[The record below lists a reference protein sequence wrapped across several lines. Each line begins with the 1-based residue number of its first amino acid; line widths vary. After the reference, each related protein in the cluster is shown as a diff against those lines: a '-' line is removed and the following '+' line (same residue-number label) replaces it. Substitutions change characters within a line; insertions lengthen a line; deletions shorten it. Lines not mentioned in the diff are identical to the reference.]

1 MYTIKV
7 DGIGLYAPNLANEGY
22 SVLNPKI
29 TYELNKAGSLEFVVP
44 PNNVNYNKI
53 HKLKSIVQ
61 VFDDGVEIFRGRV
74 LHDDTDFYKRKS
86 VYCEGELAFLLDSI
100 VRSYDYQGNFDGL
113 FNQMIENHN
122 SQVDDEKK
130 FKIGQIT
137 VKDKNDYI
145 HYSST
150 QYPNTWDEI
159 NEKLIKTHG
168 GYLRVRLDDGER
180 YIDYIED
187 YTNVSDQVIEFGK
200 NMIDLSTYIS
210 ADDVFTVL
218 IPLGSQIK
226 NESGET
232 TGRVTIE
239 SVNDGKDYIQDDN
252 AISIFGKIV
261 KTQKWDNV
269 SHPDNLLYKAH
280 EYLESGVQMATTL
293 TMKAVDLHLLDV
305 NVESIKLG
313 DYCRVLSIPHG
324 IDRLFQCSKIQID
337 LTNPQNSVYTF
348 GLNLKSMTDQ
358 QLSNNSDVKSI
369 ISNTNDS
376 SKQELEQKITNA
388 QQAMKNEMAD
398 AVNKISGGTNGHVV
412 LAKNDDGETN
422 ELYAFDGE
430 SLFSSL
436 KLLRLNYEGIAGTD
450 KGYNGEYKLA
460 ISTDG
465 KINAE
470 QLVVGIIRDALGKNF
485 WNLETGEFSILGYAT
500 DNDISNALSNANT
513 YTNQQAQGALDTAKN
528 YADSGD
534 ARTLGEA
541 KTYAEKASALA
552 IKAQTQDDIFNKLT
566 NNGTVKGIIL
576 TDGKLYI
583 NADYITSGILN
594 ANLLRAG
601 IIKSAKN
608 ENNYWNLDTGEFR
621 LQAIDNMLV
630 GGTNLVDGTMKDV
643 YVSAGGNTEEHMVLY
658 TSLEQDKPY
667 VLSFEATSSNTNQIT
682 VRALIPNSGIYKDYT
697 VEINNGRSYVFI
709 NAEDQATDLY
719 LYCGLYGQ
727 TAWKTVKFHHIMLE
741 KGTVASDWSPSP
753 NDLMST
759 VAELS
764 QEDIFNKLTNNGQ
777 TQGLYLQNGKI
788 YLNLEY
794 LVSKVIK
801 GLSIFG
807 STITF
812 GDDGATYRVQ
822 ASYRESDTSYDGY
835 KPKGVLFQTYHADA
849 SIQHVTDRFFVTYFS
864 DKVHNPLQI
873 TRTQSILRAENSS
886 GSVDAFFVAT
896 AKDDGPVANVTAI
909 ASDVMNT
916 VSVTKKGIKLAV
928 SYTGKYLFLD
938 NSTGDLSYHS
948 LGTDKNDYIFSSS
961 GGNVTYKTYLNNFLQ
976 ACDGSGN
983 VKSYLHLYSNGQAW
997 LSSDGQMVSIS
1008 KGNSWVKSIGND
1020 VYIQSRDSSDNSTNS
1035 YVYVQKDGKVQI
1047 GSSGNKNTI
1056 INGYPAVRING
1067 TYHDIFFQWNGA
1079 SLIATVDVTQ
1089 VWSTSDRRLK
1099 DQIDTISDDYID
1111 AIGSAEIKQFIFTD
1125 EIYDKSI
1132 KHFGV
1137 IAQDV
1142 REALEAKGIN
1152 PEEIAVNN
1160 HFDRDGEEYY
1170 GIDKEEFLMARIAY
1184 DEKKI
1189 KELKNEISDLRE
1201 QMNILTDLIK
1211 QKGE

>member
-358 QLSNNSDVKSI
+358 QLSNESDMKSI

-388 QQAMKNEMAD
+388 QQAMKNEMVD

-500 DNDISNALSNANT
+500 DNELSNGISDANT
-513 YTNQQAQGALDTAKN
+513 YSDQQAQGALDTAKS
-528 YADSGD
+528 YAD
-534 ARTLGEA
+534 T
-541 KTYAEKASALA
+541 SAQNA
-552 IKAQTQDDIFNKLT
+552 VNAQTQDDIFNKLT

-643 YVSAGGNTEEHMVLY
+643 YVSAGGNSEEHMVLY

-777 TQGLYLQNGKI
+777 TQGIYLQNGKLYI
-788 YLNLEY
+788 NADYLQSGTIKGINIEGATITGGEINTPKQIQFINDGN
-794 LVSKVIK
+794 VSK
-801 GLSIFG
+801 IF
-807 STITF
+807 
-812 GDDGATYRVQ
+812 
-822 ASYRESDTSYDGY
+822 AS
-835 KPKGVLFQTYHADA
+835 KA
-849 SIQHVTDRFFVTYFS
+849 SINGGPEEPALLMYSSNFDFLGTSDDPLNSFSVSSKYFS
-864 DKVHNPLQI
+864 LFMIDTGVYISHDKDGIVRSNISLTDTWAYLLSEGNGIYAYANGQVEI
-873 TRTQSILRAENSS
+873 TSNGAMYINSKSDIYEN
-886 GSVDAFFVAT
+886 
-896 AKDDGPVANVTAI
+896 AKD
-909 ASDVMNT
+909 S
-916 VSVTKKGIKLAV
+916 
-928 SYTGKYLFLD
+928 
-938 NSTGDLSYHS
+938 
-948 LGTDKNDYIFSSS
+948 
-961 GGNVTYKTYLNNFLQ
+961 
-976 ACDGSGN
+976 SGN
-983 VKSYLHLYSNGQAW
+983 VKSRLLLYSNGYAYLDSIGNNIYIRSRTSENDANKAFLDLLSNGQVW
-997 LSSDGQMVSIS
+997 LCGESQSTIKA
-1008 KGNSWVKSIGND
+1008 KGNSYVESVGNNVYVRSRNSDDTSTNAQLVLQNDGKAFLIGN
-1020 VYIQSRDSSDNSTNS
+1020 
-1035 YVYVQKDGKVQI
+1035 
-1047 GSSGNKNTI
+1047 GNGNTF
-1056 INGYPAVRING
+1056 INGYPAVRVNG
-1067 TYHDIFFQWNGA
+1067 SYHDIFFQWNGA

-1099 DQIDTISDDYID
+1099 DHIEKISDSYID

-1125 EIYDKSI
+1125 EIYDQSI

-1142 REALEAKGIN
+1142 REALESKGIN

-1184 DEKKI
+1184 DEKII

>member
-100 VRSYDYQGNFDGL
+100 VRSYDYHGNFDGL
-113 FNQMIENHN
+113 FNQLIENHN

-130 FKIGQIT
+130 FRIGQIT

-412 LAKNDDGETN
+412 LVKNDDGETN

-485 WNLETGEFSILGYAT
+485 WNLETGEFSLSGYAT
-500 DNDISNALSNANT
+500 DDELSNGISNANT
-513 YTNQQAQGALDTAKN
+513 YADQQAQGALDTSKN
-528 YADSGD
+528 YSDTGD
-534 ARTLGEA
+534 ASTLGSA
-541 KTYAEKASALA
+541 KKYADESSKNAVD
-552 IKAQTQDDIFNKLT
+552 AQTQD
-566 NNGTVKGIIL
+566 
-576 TDGKLYI
+576 Y
-583 NADYITSGILN
+583 
-594 ANLLRAG
+594 
-601 IIKSAKN
+601 
-608 ENNYWNLDTGEFR
+608 
-621 LQAIDNMLV
+621 
-630 GGTNLVDGTMKDV
+630 
-643 YVSAGGNTEEHMVLY
+643 
-658 TSLEQDKPY
+658 
-667 VLSFEATSSNTNQIT
+667 
-682 VRALIPNSGIYKDYT
+682 
-697 VEINNGRSYVFI
+697 
-709 NAEDQATDLY
+709 
-719 LYCGLYGQ
+719 
-727 TAWKTVKFHHIMLE
+727 
-741 KGTVASDWSPSP
+741 
-753 NDLMST
+753 
-759 VAELS
+759 
-764 QEDIFNKLTNNGQ
+764 IFNKLTNNGQ
-777 TQGLYLQNGKI
+777 TQGIYLQNGKI
-788 YLNLEY
+788 YINLEY
-794 LVSKVIK
+794 LVSNIIK
-801 GLSIFG
+801 GLNIFG

-812 GDDGATYRVQ
+812 GDQDDTYRVQ
-822 ASYRESDTSYDGY
+822 ASYKESSTSYEGYVPRGVTFETFDSGASVQHITDKFLVTSYTNRSHNMLFLQEGTFSQLRSKKPDGSSEAWVSASTVHDD
-835 KPKGVLFQTYHADA
+835 PGVLL
-849 SIQHVTDRFFVTYFS
+849 SVEKGTD
-864 DKVHNPLQI
+864 
-873 TRTQSILRAENSS
+873 ILNTLYVGTDEIYLAVDYLKNILSFKS
-886 GSVDAFFVAT
+886 G
-896 AKDDGPVANVTAI
+896 G
-909 ASDVMNT
+909 
-916 VSVTKKGIKLAV
+916 KLALL
-928 SYTGKYLFLD
+928 GKY
-938 NSTGDLSYHS
+938 NSEQYSITSID
-948 LGTDKNDYIFSSS
+948 
-961 GGNVTYKTYLNNFLQ
+961 GNGNIVYKTQRNNFLQ

-983 VKSYLHLYSNGQAW
+983 VKAYLQMYSNGQAW
-997 LSSDGQMVSIS
+997 LSSDGQMVLIS
-1008 KGNSWVKSIGND
+1008 KGHSWLKSLGND

-1142 REALEAKGIN
+1142 REALESKGIN

-1160 HFDRDGEEYY
+1160 HFDRDGTEYY
-1170 GIDKEEFLMARIAY
+1170 GIDKDEFFMARIAY
-1184 DEKKI
+1184 DEKII

>member
-1 MYTIKV
+1 MIPILYDKTEKEFRTL
-7 DGIGLYAPNLANEGY
+7 GIGPLSDAISCEVTEERNGSYELRMTYPITGVHYSDITNEAIICAIPADGKDAQPFRIYKISRPINGKVSVYAEHLSYQLSHIVVMPFTAHGAGNTLSGLIDNSIGDQPFSVWTDIANGTTEYNQTVPASFRSRLGGVSR
-22 SVLNPKI
+22 SVLDCFGGEYEFDQWTVKLHAHRGTDRGVSIEYGKNLLSVTQEENIANVVTGIVPMWKSNDGDTVVTLPEVLI
-29 TYELNKAGSLEFVVP
+29 ESEYADRYTYKRNIVYDFSSDFQDQPTEEELRAKAESYVASNLIGVPDVSIDVDFVA
-44 PNNVNYNKI
+44 
-53 HKLKSIVQ
+53 LA
-61 VFDDGVEIFRGRV
+61 
-74 LHDDTDFYKRKS
+74 DTDEYKDLERERINLCDT
-86 VYCEGELAFLLDSI
+86 VTVRFAELGIDTTAK
-100 VRSYDYQGNFDGL
+100 V
-113 FNQMIENHN
+113 
-122 SQVDDEKK
+122 
-130 FKIGQIT
+130 
-137 VKDKNDYI
+137 
-145 HYSST
+145 
-150 QYPNTWDEI
+150 
-159 NEKLIKTHG
+159 IKTV
-168 GYLRVRLDDGER
+168 YDVLGER
-180 YIDYIED
+180 Y
-187 YTNVSDQVIEFGK
+187 TKVSIGSVKASIVD
-200 NMIDLSTYIS
+200 
-210 ADDVFTVL
+210 TVN
-218 IPLGSQIK
+218 S
-226 NESGET
+226 
-232 TGRVTIE
+232 
-239 SVNDGKDYIQDDN
+239 IQQ
-252 AISIFGKIV
+252 
-261 KTQKWDNV
+261 TQK
-269 SHPDNLLYKAH
+269 
-280 EYLESGVQMATTL
+280 EESDTFKSFVASTL
-293 TMKAVDLHLLDV
+293 AKQKEIMTGG
-305 NVESIKLG
+305 LG
-313 DYCRVLSIPHG
+313 
-324 IDRLFQCSKIQID
+324 
-337 LTNPQNSVYTF
+337 
-348 GLNLKSMTDQ
+348 
-358 QLSNNSDVKSI
+358 
-369 ISNTNDS
+369 
-376 SKQELEQKITNA
+376 
-388 QQAMKNEMAD
+388 
-398 AVNKISGGTNGHVV
+398 GHVV
-412 LAKNDDGETN
+412 VNYVNGYPSEIVIGDTDNIKTMKHCIVINKNGI
-422 ELYAFDGE
+422 G
-430 SLFSSL
+430 FS
-436 KLLRLNYEGIAGTD
+436 D
-450 KGYNGEYKLA
+450 GYNA
-460 ISTDG
+460 DVSSAWTIDG
-465 KINAE
+465 TFSADYILTGTLNAE
-470 QLVVGIIRDALGKNF
+470 RIKAGIIQDLLGRNY
-485 WNLETGEFSILGYAT
+485 WNLDTGEFSLSGYAT
-500 DNDISNALSNANT
+500 DDELSNGISDANT
-513 YTNQQAQGALDTAKN
+513 YAELQAQGALDTSKN
-528 YADSGD
+528 YSDTGD
-534 ARTLGEA
+534 ASTLGSA
-541 KTYAEKASALA
+541 KKYADESSKNAVD
-552 IKAQTQDDIFNKLT
+552 AQTQDYIFNKLT

-576 TDGKLYI
+576 KDGKLYI

-608 ENNYWNLDTGEFR
+608 ENNYWDLDTGEFR

-643 YVSAGGNTEEHMVLY
+643 YVSAGGNTEECLVLY
-658 TSLEQDKPY
+658 TALEQDKPY

-697 VEINNGRSYVFI
+697 VDINNGRSYVFI

-777 TQGLYLQNGKI
+777 TQGIYLQNGKI
-788 YLNLEY
+788 YINLEY

-983 VKSYLHLYSNGQAW
+983 VKAYLQMYSNGQAW
-997 LSSDGQMVSIS
+997 LSSDGQMVLIS
-1008 KGNSWVKSIGND
+1008 KGNSWLKSLGNN
-1020 VYIQSRDSSDNSTNS
+1020 VYIQSRDSSDNSTNA
-1035 YVYVQKDGKVQI
+1035 YVYVQADGYVQI
-1047 GSSGNKNTI
+1047 GSSGNAKAL
-1056 INGYPAVRING
+1056 INGYPAVRVNG
-1067 TYHDIFFQWNGA
+1067 SYHDIFFQWNGA

-1099 DQIDTISDDYID
+1099 DQIDDISDDYID

-1142 REALEAKGIN
+1142 RDALESKGIN

-1160 HFDRDGEEYY
+1160 HFDRDGTEYY
-1170 GIDKEEFLMARIAY
+1170 GIDKDEFFMARIAY
-1184 DEKKI
+1184 DEKII
-1189 KELKNEISDLRE
+1189 KELKNEISELSE
-1201 QMNILTDLIK
+1201 QINQIK
-1211 QKGE
+1211 KMLKA